1 MITIILRWLM
11 NYKTKSVCA
20 GLFLLPC
27 IWVGSTRT
35 VAQSVATNATQAK
48 ESALQRPRLDKE
60 FESRRLRVFVFR
72 LRPGQDLRQAIEG
85 FVKRRNIRAGFMIT
99 AVGSLRQANIR
110 LADQTEVTSFAGKF
124 EIVSL
129 VGTLGQDGVHL
140 HLSIADSTGKTVGGH
155 LVAGCLVYTTAE
167 IVIGDAQGLS
177 FSREPD
183 EQTGYQELRIRRR
196 RR

>member
-1 MITIILRWLM
+1 M

-20 GLFLLPC
+20 GLLLLSFL
-27 IWVGSTRT
+27 WVGSTRT
-35 VAQSVATNATQAK
+35 VAQSVAPNATPAK
-48 ESALQRPRLDKE
+48 ESALQRPRMDEE

-85 FVKRRNIRAGFMIT
+85 FAKRRNIRAGFMIT

-110 LADQTEVTSFAGKF
+110 LADQTEATSFAGKF

-140 HLSIADSTGKTVGGH
+140 HLSIADSAGKTVGGH

-167 IVIGDAQGLS
+167 IVIGDAQGLN

-183 EQTGYQELRIRRR
+183 EQTGYKELRIRRR